1 MHFVKMHGLGN
12 DFLLLTP
19 EMLEG
24 VELSPSLVC
33 AMCDRHFGVGA
44 DGVIEVLPS
53 RVADV
58 RMRIWN
64 ADGSEAEMCGNG
76 VRCLAKFV
84 FERGMVSKKAF
95 QVETKSGIVTPQVTV
110 EAKRVTSVLVD
121 MGEPH
126 FRPSEVPVNIE
137 GEEALDVPVVVEDKV
152 FSVNAVSLGNPHAV
166 IFEIPGD
173 WEFYG
178 SKIEHHPLFPKRTN
192 VEFVEIMTP
201 TEVTVKVW
209 ERGVGPTLACG
220 TGACAVVAAGAKRGF
235 LGRDVFVRLPGGTL
249 RISWKEDNHLYLEGP
264 AQEVF
269 GGTLSK
275 EVLDRWMSPNA

>member
-269 GGTLSK
+269 EGTLSK

>member
-126 FRPSEVPVNIE
+126 FRPSEVPVNLE

-249 RISWKEDNHLYLEGP
+249 RIFWKEDNHLYLEGP

-269 GGTLSK
+269 EGTLSK

>member
-126 FRPSEVPVNIE
+126 FRPSEVPVNLE

-235 LGRDVFVRLPGGTL
+235 LGRDVFVYLPGGTL
-249 RISWKEDNHLYLEGP
+249 RIFWKEDNHLYLEGP

-269 GGTLSK
+269 EGTLSK